1 MKHRQYR
8 HPVDIL
14 SITPVPDEVGNH
26 RGKETVLLHTRA
38 NVNPVG
44 GREFHAA
51 SAVFS
56 NEELEFEVRYC
67 RALEEVRSQTHL
79 ILFRGRRY
87 DIKTMDNFQLKDDAV
102 KIRAVLHA

>member
-1 MKHRQYR
+1 
-8 HPVDIL
+8 VSIL
-14 SITPVPDEVGNH
+14 RITPVPDELGNH

-44 GREFHAA
+44 GREYTAA

-56 NEELEFEVRYC
+56 NEELEFELRYC
-67 RALEEVRSQTHL
+67 RALEEVRPQTHS

-87 DIKTMDNFQLKDDAV
+87 DIKAMDNYQMANDAV
-102 KIRAVLHA
+102 KIRAVRHA